1 MTSELEKTLRE
12 LSEIYDKESEDTFI
26 SLYFHEGLDSKFLQR
41 RKKACRSILKGDIL
55 DNFDKSIDFIEKELE
70 KNIDKNVAVFS
81 SHKHNFYKY
90 IPLKVKTDNLLVVDS
105 SPYLR
110 PMARILDEWESY
122 TLVLINSNSAKIF
135 SISMGVIDETKK
147 ISKDI
152 MNKHKKGG
160 FSQARFNRLRKGAI
174 KTFFKDVI
182 ELLEDRTDEQ
192 IVIAGPGISKNKFVD
207 ELPHHIKEK
216 IVEII
221 DISIDDEN
229 ELIKKSLQLISDKET
244 EKSNISVKQLKSEI
258 LKDGLGVY
266 GINETLQA
274 VKNGQVELLIVEKY
288 YKPRGWICEH
298 CQYVE
303 EGSKK
308 ICPFCGKKVSEVDII
323 EEILEFAERTDAEIE
338 FTDNE
343 EISDLGHIGGI
354 LRYK

>member
-1 MTSELEKTLRE
+1 MAVDLKENMRE
-12 LSEIYDKESEDTFI
+12 LAEIYDEDSEDSFI
-26 SLYFHEGLDSKFLQR
+26 SLYFHEGFDTKFLQR
-41 RKKACRSILKGDIL
+41 RKKAIKSILTGKEL
-55 DNFDKSIDFIEKELE
+55 NNFNKSIENIEKKLE
-70 KNIDKNVAVFS
+70 KENDKNYVFFAS
-81 SHKHNFYKY
+81 D
-90 IPLKVKTDNLLVVDS
+90 IPLDVKIDNLLIVDS

-110 PMARILDEWESY
+110 PLARILDEWESY

-135 SISMGVIDETKK
+135 SISMGAVDDTKK

-174 KTFFKDVI
+174 KAFFKEVTEI
-182 ELLEDRTDEQ
+182 LEKRTDEQ
-192 IVIAGPGISKNKFVD
+192 IVIAGPGTSKNKFID
-207 ELPHHIKEK
+207 ELPQHIKEK
-216 IVEII
+216 IVDTI

-229 ELIKKSLQLISDKET
+229 ELIKRSLQLVSDKET
-244 EKSNISVKQLKSEI
+244 EKSNVSVKQLKSEI

-274 VKNGQVELLIVEKY
+274 VKNGQVELLLIEKD
-288 YKPRGWICEH
+288 YKPKGWICEH
-298 CQYVE
+298 CQYVG
-303 EGSKK
+303 EGTKN
-308 ICPFCGKKVSEVDII
+308 ICPFCGKKVSEVDIL